1 MNVRMKYY
9 VHSAK
14 NCITNITTS
23 QELTPVIEALRNF
36 CNETNALTTCFAN
49 FHLKVISNFINIQYE
64 TKVEISRLKGL
75 FKFIYRNF
83 I

>member
-64 TKVEISRLKGL
+64 TKV
-75 FKFIYRNF
+75 
-83 I
+83 